1 MKKLIV
7 ILLIIPIVSIG
18 QTFEITNGQSMCMI
32 GKGKGQD
39 ATINPYA
46 DEDYSYAL
54 IENIGLAEFQIRV
67 ESTTKDF
74 KQFLYYLGNLDSVG
88 TCLLHDNPRIQ
99 DRAFDLLLKLETQP
113 FSKASFDRMNS
124 FLKNTL
130 ERKRKSVNQVKN
142 RNNGTLDDLD
152 VDVIVE

>member
-1 MKKLIV
+1 MSTWA
-7 ILLIIPIVSIG
+7 SI
-18 QTFEITNGQSMCMI
+18 QRISI
-32 GKGKGQD
+32 
-39 ATINPYA
+39 
-46 DEDYSYAL
+46 
-54 IENIGLAEFQIRV
+54 FQ
-67 ESTTKDF
+67 F
-74 KQFLYYLGNLDSVG
+74 Y
-88 TCLLHDNPRIQ
+88 
-99 DRAFDLLLKLETQP
+99 LLLKLETQP

>member
-1 MKKLIV
+1 MLRAFDE
-7 ILLIIPIVSIG
+7 ILRVL
-18 QTFEITNGQSMCMI
+18 
-32 GKGKGQD
+32 KGG
-39 ATINPYA
+39 
-46 DEDYSYAL
+46 E
-54 IENIGLAEFQIRV
+54 
-67 ESTTKDF
+67 DF